1 MTTTTNNLAL
11 TEPSNGAYVNTW
23 DVPVNNNTTILDQIF
38 GNTTS
43 VSVNTSTTPS
53 FTVIPAP
60 STTAAGGTSQAM
72 RFLLQG
78 ALAANQTVLLPQYNS
93 SNVAGMWIVTNATSG
108 TYTVTIGMSN
118 TGGTAAIGNTIT
130 VPQNFNTLI
139 YSDGSTGVYKADDGL
154 VQFPIPVTLGGTG
167 LATLTANNV
176 MLGNGTSPPNFV
188 PPTTGGNVLTAA
200 LTPISV
206 FFGGISGTTLT
217 VSAVSS
223 GTIAIGQVVTGT
235 GVTAGTT
242 ITSGSGTSWQV
253 SPSQTVSGGT
263 ALTGNVLSW
272 VSAALSS
279 SGRFISQT
287 TITSTSTTTFTTAS
301 NCNTIYVEMLGGG
314 GGGGGATYTSS
325 INVNGGGGGGGG
337 GGYLTQTISVSPSTA
352 YTIAVGAAGIA
363 GSAGFN
369 NGNAGGNTTITVGAT
384 TYTAGGGGG
393 GGAGNG
399 TTNGTAGSAGTT
411 TNGATLS
418 FSGLSGGT
426 GTFGSSGVA
435 GSGGQPNY
443 INLPGNG
450 VGQTSGPGPSA
461 TLYGCGGAG
470 GRTYSGTTSVAG
482 GAGSQGYIRI
492 TQYT

>member
-1 MTTTTNNLAL
+1 MTSTTNNIAL
-11 TEPSNGAYVNTW
+11 TEPSNGTYVNTW

-43 VSVNTSTTPS
+43 ISVSTSSTPS

-72 RFLLQG
+72 RFLLSG

-93 SNVAGMWIVTNATSG
+93 SNVAGMWVVTNATTG
-108 TYTVTIGMSN
+108 AYTVTIGMSN

-263 ALTGNVLSW
+263 TLTGNVLSW
-272 VSAALSS
+272 VSAAPSS
-279 SGRFISQT
+279 SGRLIAIS
-287 TITSTSTTTFTTAS
+287 TITDTTQTSFVAPS
-301 NCNTIYVEMLGGG
+301 NCNNIYVEMLGAGG
-314 GGGGGATYTSS
+314 GGGGIGSF
-325 INVNGGGGGGGG
+325 GGGKSGCGGG
-337 GGYLTQTISVSPSTA
+337 GGYLTQYIAVTPSTS
-352 YTIAVGAAGIA
+352 YTIAIGAKGTGG
-363 GSAGFN
+363 GSG
-369 NGNAGGNTTITVGAT
+369 GSSGTAGGNTTITVGAT
-384 TYTAGGGGG
+384 TYTAAGGGGG
-393 GGAGNG
+393 TSSAGGAG
-399 TTNGTAGSAGTT
+399 GTT
-411 TNGATLS
+411 TNGSSLS
-418 FSGLSGGT
+418 FSGTAGGAPSTTAGASFGGT
-426 GTFGSSGVA
+426 PTFIYLPYGGANGT
-435 GSGGQPNY
+435 
-443 INLPGNG
+443 PGAA
-450 VGQTSGPGPSA
+450 A
-461 TLYGCGGAG
+461 TNYGCGGGGASASSNAG
-470 GRTYSGTTSVAG
+470 GN
-482 GAGSQGYIRI
+482 GSQGYMRI
-492 TQYT
+492 WQYT